1 MRLKD
6 PNLKIGPKSISLGP
20 DSYGSHSSRPKGGGI
35 VHSNGADCDEEF
47 LRLLAMIQTLSQARD
62 AYELFELAARY
73 TSDGPIAGEAHAIV
87 VVSTEGAQP
96 GEYAITRKL
105 LSVPRRRQSIEVADT
120 NEQAPLH
127 QTGFISS
134 ILRKRQ
140 PELLS
145 GLDLSKDPVLG
156 EDFSSFDSC
165 LFVPL
170 FSGGRMTKRV
180 LFFRRGWDEVDFDHV
195 ERVMLIMNL
204 IETAIASINHA
215 HRSSELSSL
224 LDAQFEQMSRIQRR
238 LLPRES
244 EERRGQWECSGPE
257 GVKVDVGMS
266 YRPAGRAG
274 GDYFN
279 IIEENGRLGVF
290 VADVSGHGADA
301 AMIMGMLHAVM
312 HGGVPI
318 AEGPGQVLTFLNK
331 RLKPLMADSRFI
343 TAFFA
348 VIDPSSNK
356 LEYSCAGHPP
366 PRLRRKEGVILKLD
380 DAADAPIGVLDDL
393 EYRSAQSTLGS
404 GDAIIL
410 YTDGITETF
419 NPADVAFGSGHLDM
433 CIDSLKGGAADMALA
448 IAAAATAFREEPE
461 PEDDTTVVVVSLK

>member
-1 MRLKD
+1 MDYHR
-6 PNLKIGPKSISLGP
+6 KSISLGP
-20 DSYGSHSSRPKGGGI
+20 ERYDPPAPGAKAGGI
-35 VHSNGADCDEEF
+35 VHSTGADCDEEF
-47 LRLLAMIQTLSQARD
+47 LRILAMIQTLSQARD

-96 GEYAITRKL
+96 GEYLITRKL
-105 LSVPRRRQSIEVADT
+105 LSVPRRRQSIEVLDSNDT
-120 NEQAPLH
+120 PSFSQN
-127 QTGFISS
+127 GFVSS

-140 PELLS
+140 PELLTA
-145 GLDLSKDPVLG
+145 LDLSRDPILG
-156 EDFSSFDSC
+156 PEFSAFDSC
-165 LFVPL
+165 LFIPL

-204 IETAIASINHA
+204 IETAIESITNA
-215 HRSSELSSL
+215 HRSAELSSL
-224 LDAQFEQMSRIQRR
+224 LDSQFEQMSRIQRR

-244 EERRGQWECSGPE
+244 EERRGLWENVGTLCQKLE
-257 GVKVDVGMS
+257 VGMS

-279 IIEENGRLGVF
+279 IVEDSGRLGVL

-312 HGGVPI
+312 HGGIPL
-318 AEGPGQVLTFLNK
+318 AGGPGKVMTFLNS
-331 RLKPLMADSRFI
+331 RLKPLMTDSRFI

-348 VIDPSSNK
+348 VIDPVSGVIR
-356 LEYSCAGHPP
+356 YSCAGHPP
-366 PRLRRKEGVILKLD
+366 PRLKRADGTIIQLD
-380 DAADAPIGVLDDL
+380 DGADAPIGVLDEL
-393 EYRSAQSTLGS
+393 EYHDAERPLGA
-404 GDAIIL
+404 GDSVVL

-419 NPADVAFGSGHLDM
+419 NPAGDAFGSGHLDT
-433 CIDSLKGGAADMALA
+433 CVATLAGSAADMALT
-448 IAAAATAFREEPE
+448 IAAAANDFRQAPE
-461 PEDDTTVVVVSLK
+461 PEDDTTVVVVSMK